1 MQAAEIMSRDP
12 ITAAPDVD
20 VQAIASLMVKHRLR
34 CVPIL
39 HNDRVVGIVSES
51 DLMRRVEIGSGRT
64 HSGLSDLFA
73 STATRAAEYVRTHSR
88 RAADLMTRD
97 VVAVPETAELGEVA
111 RLLDKR
117 KLRQVLVV
125 DADTRLV
132 GIVARA
138 NLVEAVARSAA
149 PVASGDDAVIRDR
162 LMAELQSQSWA
173 DGARPAEVIVEDG
186 VVYLWGRIG
195 SPKVRQA
202 LVVAAENIPGV
213 KAVENHLSSNIA
225 FDPMDRPHWNDTPP
239 I

>member
-1 MQAAEIMSRDP
+1 MQAAEIMSRD
-12 ITAAPDVD
+12 IVTAGPDAD
-20 VQAIASLMVKHRLR
+20 VQTIASLMVRHRVR

-39 HNDRVVGIVSES
+39 HNDRVVGIISES
-51 DLMRRVEIGSGRT
+51 DLMRRAEIGSGRT

-73 STATRAAEYVRTHSR
+73 SAATRAAEYVRTHSR

-97 VVAVPETAELGEVA
+97 VVAVPETADLAEVA
-111 RLLDKR
+111 RLLDER

-138 NLVEAVARSAA
+138 NLVEAVARSEA
-149 PVASGDDAVIRDR
+149 PVANGGDAVIRDR
-162 LMAELQSQSWA
+162 LMAELQSQVWA
-173 DGARPAEVIVEDG
+173 DGARPAEVVVDDG
-186 VVYLWGRIG
+186 VVYLWGRIA
-195 SPKVRQA
+195 SPEVRQA

-213 KAVENHLSSNIA
+213 KAVENHLTANA
-225 FDPMDRPHWNDTPP
+225 TFDPMDRPRWNDTPP